1 MTTPNFHRVFC
12 RVKHQ
17 MSFAPRLATM
27 GKHEREATLNSSI
40 CMEIHREKL
49 NHFRSPLKLHIL
61 LLSIIFSA
69 AYSQLTLLRV
79 STQLFDVHLKEEQL
93 PTTMKTIGRHG
104 PIVMPRSIYK
114 LNAHEEEKI
123 KSMLQGRKLSQKCFV
138 CITGQVERLELED
151 KVLHLLDPLRRA
163 GLTPEVALVLT
174 DLGVPRFTN
183 HGFKGGQLY
192 SNYYNA
198 STFLESLGYKVLSTG
213 PFHQSEDPQISLTY
227 IDKMGNTTVN
237 FLPGQR
243 KNRAQNHY
251 RQFESLRE
259 CGTLYDEANTNYAFA
274 IRAREDLGFRIELW
288 NGTSSNLTSVLRDL
302 YRMPKTILS
311 TDCRTYDG
319 INDRF
324 AWVSPA
330 AVTDYFTTP
339 LTAIIAKRV
348 PKLTRNPETFLL
360 HSYLNANLT
369 VVLTSRLRGLLKLKI
384 SKSNTTKPANDRE
397 WKGMFCPEDKH
408 GQRALKYLDL
418 SKVYAR
424 RETSKTKPKK
434 SIL

>member
-1 MTTPNFHRVFC
+1 
-12 RVKHQ
+12 
-17 MSFAPRLATM
+17 
-27 GKHEREATLNSSI
+27 
-40 CMEIHREKL
+40 MEIQREKL
-49 NHFRSPLKLHIL
+49 NRFRSPLKLHVL
-61 LLSIIFSA
+61 LLSIILA
-69 AYSQLTLLRV
+69 AAWSQLSLLRV
-79 STQLFDVHLKEEQL
+79 STQLFDVHLQMEQL
-93 PTTMKTIGRHG
+93 PPTMKTIGRHG
-104 PIVMPRSIYK
+104 PILMHRSIYQWST
-114 LNAHEEEKI
+114 NQDEKI
-123 KSMLQGRKLSQKCFV
+123 KGMLQEQKLSQKCFV
-138 CITGQVERLELED
+138 RITGQVERLELED

-174 DLGVPRFTN
+174 DSGVPRFTN
-183 HGFKGGQLY
+183 HGFKGGQIY

-198 STFLESLGYKVLSTG
+198 SSYLEHLGYKVLSSG
-213 PFHQSEDPQISLTY
+213 PFHQSEDPQISHTY
-227 IDKMGNTTVN
+227 IDKMGNTTIN
-237 FLPGQR
+237 FLPARR

-251 RQFESLRE
+251 RQFESLRK
-259 CGTLYDEANTNYAFA
+259 CGTLYDEANTKYAFA

-339 LTAIIAKRV
+339 LAAMIAKRI
-348 PKLTRNPETFLL
+348 PKLMRNPETFLL
-360 HSYLNANLT
+360 HSYLDANVT

-397 WKGMFCPEDKH
+397 WKGMFCPEDKR
-408 GQRALKYLDL
+408 GQHAMNYLDL
-418 SKVYAR
+418 SKVYPRKATPR
-424 RETSKTKPKK
+424 AKSKD